1 MTSDAPAGPASTP
14 AASAA
19 RGAAGAL
26 GAGGAPGAAPAAAP
40 AGTAVRTPSR
50 SLPPVAKIAVGSIV
64 LMLAGGVYLAAH
76 LPGHPGLAVPAA
88 LVIAGAVATA
98 ADIALLSRIRPF
110 AWPVFFLVFRWALLA
125 YLVIAGLLA
134 YVFIHDHTPAPTMA
148 VLAATLAVFAV
159 DVPLI
164 LAFTVARFQ
173 DPSPGAGLT

>member
-1 MTSDAPAGPASTP
+1 
-14 AASAA
+14 
-19 RGAAGAL
+19 
-26 GAGGAPGAAPAAAP
+26 
-40 AGTAVRTPSR
+40 
-50 SLPPVAKIAVGSIV
+50 
-64 LMLAGGVYLAAH
+64 MLAGGVYLAAH
-76 LPGHPGLAVPAA
+76 LPGHPGLAVPVA

-98 ADIALLSRIRPF
+98 ADTALLSRIRPF
-110 AWPVFFLVFRWALLA
+110 AWPAFFLVFRWALLA

-134 YVFIHDHTPAPTMA
+134 YVFIHDHTPAATMA